1 MEDVLG
7 MGNKKEGERE
17 QLGPRIPLLT
27 PLSKTQADLQ
37 APPPPDKPD
46 CFTGTITISDVQEL
60 EVWLYLQP
68 DLGESRLPEKNHFNQ
83 ENIISD

>member
-7 MGNKKEGERE
+7 MGNKKEGKKE
-17 QLGPRIPLLT
+17 QLGPQIPLLT

-37 APPPPDKPD
+37 ALLQDKPD
-46 CFTGTITISDVQEL
+46 CFTGTVTISDVQEL
-60 EVWLYLQP
+60 EVWIYLQP
-68 DLGESRLPEKNHFNQ
+68 ELGESRLPEKNHFNQ